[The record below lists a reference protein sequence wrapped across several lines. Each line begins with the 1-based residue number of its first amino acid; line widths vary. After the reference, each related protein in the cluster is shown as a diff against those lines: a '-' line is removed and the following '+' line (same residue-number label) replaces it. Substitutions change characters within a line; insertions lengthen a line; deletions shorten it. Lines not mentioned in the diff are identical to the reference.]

1 MSKQYC
7 FKINNPN
14 DVDFDQQDLKKHITS
29 FYVGTSKDKF
39 TKEEIRKILVVIYI
53 DIDNDICILLRTRGQ
68 KNIERIENINKKIP
82 TRKLKWKG
90 ITLVKPELWDV
101 EQQTWWSTEE
111 DNKSGKLWSSLSQ
124 RGPYFTHLE
133 EGPYESLGG
142 KLMYNGTSVPL
153 SAKEEQV
160 AMLYAKRLVSENS
173 GGVVDKL
180 TIDPV
185 FNQNF
190 WNDFKTYLTPA
201 HRETFKDF
209 NKISWKDLQNKV
221 EKIKEHKPTNEEK
234 RNKLIRNEE
243 KKRKY
248 GYATL
253 DGSREKVGNFTV
265 EPVGLFMGRGKHPK
279 RGKIKKEVNP
289 EDVTINIDIEASIPV
304 PPAGHS
310 WGKVVHD
317 RQATWLAKWKDSI
330 TGGPKYVR
338 FDATGK
344 FKGESD
350 LAKYEKARKLQMHIN
365 TVRRVYMSDAAST
378 NDEKMQ
384 LGTVLWLIDHHGIR
398 PGDERSEDQ
407 ADTVGA
413 TTLRVDHVKLLK
425 GDTIKF
431 EFLGKDS
438 IKFDKKMEVPTV
450 IYENF
455 RRLVAGRKKEDQVF
469 NKISAGSI
477 NNYLKQFDVN
487 FSNKVFRTRLASY
500 IMFDALKNVSIPK
513 STTKNRTKFL
523 FNKANV
529 KVAEILNHTRSISMK
544 AKAAIKKLKESL
556 KELRAKLK
564 LAKSEKKSDTTIKSL
579 KRRIVAKRESIDA
592 KNDTMAVAIS
602 TSLTNYIDPRI
613 VVSWAKKQAAKS
625 KKSDVT
631 ERATKIL
638 KDVYSK
644 AMWTK
649 FQWAIK
655 AAYVTKDWNW
665 LTSPLIGDPKLIPG
679 KHKPRKRLRKSTD
692 RSKSTS
698 KRLRKSTD
706 RSKSTSKRLRKSTDR
721 SKSTSKRLR
730 KSTDRSK
737 SRKPEPSH
745 VSGKDSKIL
754 LELCRDKFRNLR
766 KVKSLRKVNT
776 PNGYRY
782 PALDWLYTFTL
793 YSVEKNKGNIL
804 LSERFNKFYQLVTK
818 K

>member
-7 FKINNPN
+7 FKIKNPN
-14 DVDFDQQDLKKHITS
+14 NMGFNPQDLKKYIS
-29 FYVGTSKDKF
+29 SLYVGKSKDKF
-39 TKEEIRKILVVIYI
+39 TKEEIRKKLVVIYI
-53 DIDNDICILLRTRGQ
+53 PIDNNVCILLRTRGK
-68 KNIERIENINKKIP
+68 KNIERIENINKTIP

-90 ITLVKPELWDV
+90 ITIGKPELWDV
-101 EQQTWWSTEE
+101 DQQTWWSIEE

-124 RGPYFTHLE
+124 RGPYFTHLK

-142 KLMYNGTSVPL
+142 KLMYNGGIYLLTP
-153 SAKEEQV
+153 KEEQV

-180 TIDPV
+180 TKDPI
-185 FNQNF
+185 FNKNF
-190 WNDFKTYLTPA
+190 WNDFKTYLTPE
-201 HRETFKDF
+201 HRKNFKNF
-209 NKISWKDLQNKV
+209 KKIGWQDLQNKV
-221 EKIKEHKPTNEEK
+221 KINKAHKSTDEEK
-234 RNKLIRNEE
+234 REKMIRNAE
-243 KKRKY
+243 KKMAF
-248 GYATL
+248 GYAIL
-253 DGSREKVGNFTV
+253 DGNREKVGNFTV

-289 EDVTINIDIEASIPV
+289 EDVTINIGTDASIPV
-304 PPAGHS
+304 APMGHR

-317 RQATWLAKWKDSI
+317 QQATWLAKWKDSI

-350 LAKYEKARKLQMHIN
+350 IAKYEKARKLQRHIT
-365 TVRRVYMSDAAST
+365 TVRRVYMADAAST

-413 TTLRVDHVKLLK
+413 TTLRVDHIKLLK
-425 GDTIKF
+425 DHTIKF

-450 IYENF
+450 IYDNF
-455 RRLVAGRKKEDQVF
+455 RRLVSGRKTNDQVF

-477 NNYLKQFDVN
+477 NNYLKQFDLN

-500 IMFDALKNVSIPK
+500 IMFEAIKNVSIPK
-513 STTKNRTKFL
+513 SSTKKRTKLL

-544 AKAAIKKLKESL
+544 AKAAIKKLRDSL

-564 LAKSEKKSDTTIKSL
+564 KAKNEKKSDKTIASL

-592 KNDTMAVAIS
+592 KDDTMSVAIS

-625 KKSDVT
+625 KKSEVA
-631 ERATKIL
+631 ERTTKIL
-638 KDVYSK
+638 KDVYSNVL
-644 AMWTK
+644 WTK

-655 AAYVTKDWNW
+655 ADYVTKDWNW
-665 LTSPLIGDPKLIPG
+665 LTSPLVGNQELIPG
-679 KHKPRKRLRKSTD
+679 KSKSVKRPKRIS
-692 RSKSTS
+692 RSKRP
-698 KRLRKSTD
+698 KRISR
-706 RSKSTSKRLRKSTDR
+706 RSHSS
-721 SKSTSKRLR
+721 
-730 KSTDRSK
+730 
-737 SRKPEPSH
+737 PEPPSSPEPYH
-745 VSGKDSKIL
+745 VSVKDAKIL
-754 LELCRDKFRNLR
+754 LKLCKDKFRNLR

-776 PNGYRY
+776 PDGYRY

-804 LSERFNKFYQLVTK
+804 LSERFNTFYQLVTK